1 MEVKSW
7 PKSFVEHHFHWF
19 HPYILFSSILVTV
32 ASPHKGGGG
41 KSIGMWVGIGVS
53 IVVVLVLT
61 VLLGVWCIR
70 HKRLQRSFME
80 FTSSHYNSR
89 TDNATFS
96 GGLCHSII
104 YNYGILILLSNVLNS
119 RSKDLFYTR
128 KEKSSCYNW
137 WCPKPT
143 AYIIPRGV
151 LVEWQIGW
159 LHLCNRFL
167 SMTH

>member
-7 PKSFVEHHFHWF
+7 PKSFVEHDIRWF
-19 HPYILFSSILVTV
+19 HPYILFSSIFVIV

-96 GGLCHSII
+96 GGLCHSRI
-104 YNYGILILLSNVLNS
+104 YNYGILILFSYVLHS
-119 RSKDLFYTR
+119 RSNDSSLFYTR
-128 KEKSSCYNW
+128 KEKSSCYSW
-137 WCPKPT
+137 WCSKLA
-143 AYIIPRGV
+143 AYIRPKGA
-151 LVEWQIGW
+151 LVEWQIDW
-159 LHLCNRFL
+159 LH
-167 SMTH
+167 

>member
-1 MEVKSW
+1 MEVNSWLKSLI
-7 PKSFVEHHFHWF
+7 E
-19 HPYILFSSILVTV
+19 HPYILFSSIFVIL

-96 GGLCHSII
+96 GGLCHSRI
-104 YNYGILILLSNVLNS
+104 YNYGILSLFSNVLPVHS
-119 RSKDLFYTR
+119 RCNDLPLFYSR
-128 KEKSSCYNW
+128 KEKSSCYSW
-137 WCPKPT
+137 WCPKS
-143 AYIIPRGV
+143 AVYIRPKGA
-151 LVEWQIGW
+151 LVEWQIDW
-159 LHLCNRFL
+159 LH
-167 SMTH
+167 